1 MANQGVEVELLI
13 IQNSFLHG
21 IEIRKAVIR
30 SSSLNYIHIHGSTIS
45 DSTLKKCKLFNCII
59 RDCSLTEYEV
69 HETKIHSSSMDGCI
83 VTTSP
88 LALRKFPPEIREMIF
103 QRCIDTR
110 DNKSP
115 SIIIALR
122 GDKELY
128 REAIKVFYK
137 LNFFK
142 LTWGTAPSCKFLSAN
157 TIGSIK
163 KLLMRYANL
172 KDRAV
177 QRLTSGSHRGFHIGE
192 QFHRSLRG
200 SVKSLWLSRLSES
213 RSLNWVQKCLCKF
226 STLKEFYLIFRSF
239 TTDGSPHSLRRVEA
253 AIHFANHHLRY

>member
-1 MANQGVEVELLI
+1 
-13 IQNSFLHG
+13 
-21 IEIRKAVIR
+21 
-30 SSSLNYIHIHGSTIS
+30 
-45 DSTLKKCKLFNCII
+45 
-59 RDCSLTEYEV
+59 LTESEV

-137 LNFFK
+137 LNFFR
-142 LTWGTAPSCKFLSAN
+142 LTWETAPSRKFLSAH

-172 KDRAV
+172 NDRAV
-177 QRLTSGSHRGFHIGE
+177 QRLTSGSQRGFHIGE
-192 QFHRSLRG
+192 QFRRSLRG
-200 SVKSLWLSRLSES
+200 SVKSLWLSRLSKS
-213 RSLNWVQKCLCKF
+213 RSFNRVQKCLCEF
-226 STLKEFYLIFRSF
+226 SKLKEFYLTFKSF
-239 TTDGSPHSLRRVEA
+239 MTDGSPHSLRRVEA
-253 AIHFANHHLRY
+253 AIHFANHHLDTRGLPTTVRVGDKSEMWCWKAPKGETLKWID